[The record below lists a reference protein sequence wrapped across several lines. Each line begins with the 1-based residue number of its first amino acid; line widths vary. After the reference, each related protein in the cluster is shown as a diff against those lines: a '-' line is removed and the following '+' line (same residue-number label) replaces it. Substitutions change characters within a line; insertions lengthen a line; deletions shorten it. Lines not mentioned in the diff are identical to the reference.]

1 MNMDINDITIED
13 IRELRP
19 DLYQEIV
26 KEATRIPQVVTDD
39 DVEEIIKP
47 LFDEFE
53 EETEKR
59 VGILEKKLH
68 LIVKNGMKDILS
80 TLLDKYD
87 KEKNKI
93 QPRRSKKIKVE
104 TIQRKALIGDY
115 IIWRPTEEMGKVV
128 RFEIDGNLRKI
139 VLKLRSKEYIKVYD
153 NWKMY
158 DVVIDNKE

>member
-93 QPRRSKKIKVE
+93 QPLSSGDRQKK
-104 TIQRKALIGDY
+104 
-115 IIWRPTEEMGKVV
+115 WV
-128 RFEIDGNLRKI
+128 RLLD
-139 VLKLRSKEYIKVYD
+139 LK
-153 NWKMY
+153 
-158 DVVIDNKE
+158 

>member
-1 MNMDINDITIED
+1 MDIKDITIED
-13 IRELRP
+13 IREQRP

-68 LIVKNGMKDILS
+68 LIVKNRMKDILS

-93 QPRRSKKIKVE
+93 QPRRSKKTK
-104 TIQRKALIGDY
+104 
-115 IIWRPTEEMGKVV
+115 
-128 RFEIDGNLRKI
+128 
-139 VLKLRSKEYIKVYD
+139 S
-153 NWKMY
+153 
-158 DVVIDNKE
+158 

>member
-1 MNMDINDITIED
+1 
-13 IRELRP
+13 
-19 DLYQEIV
+19 
-26 KEATRIPQVVTDD
+26 
-39 DVEEIIKP
+39 
-47 LFDEFE
+47 
-53 EETEKR
+53 
-59 VGILEKKLH
+59 
-68 LIVKNGMKDILS
+68 MKDILS